1 MSTSA
6 PPAQGAPTHRN
17 RRLLNGLTL
26 LVVLAIVVGLVIA
39 YRIGIVRG
47 RRESIAPSSMLLR
60 PAVTVAPPP
69 ARVPDS
75 NSTAAVVRSPA
86 VANINVADPAV
97 AAGVQDE
104 QARLIRAL
112 TTENAALRRTGASRD
127 AQRIQLETFAE
138 DRRSL
143 LRELATT
150 RGETARY
157 RDIVIDLEDNAM
169 PALLDGPRAPDDLK
183 LIVGVGPVL
192 ERMLHQLGV
201 NSYRQ
206 IARWN
211 ERDIDEFDARLPEFP
226 GRIRRDG
233 WVTQARS
240 LHLSKYGDAPPA
252 R

>member
-1 MSTSA
+1 M
-6 PPAQGAPTHRN
+6 
-17 RRLLNGLTL
+17 NGLTL
-26 LVVLAIVVGLVIA
+26 LVLIAIAAGLVIA
-39 YRIGIVRG
+39 YRTGIVRG

-69 ARVPDS
+69 AQAAAADS
-75 NSTAAVVRSPA
+75 AA
-86 VANINVADPAV
+86 IV
-97 AAGVQDE
+97 AAIPVIADVDANAEPMPMPTACG
-104 QARLIRAL
+104 ASRRGSIRAL
-112 TTENAALRRTGASRD
+112 NAENAALRRAAAGRD
-127 AQRIQLETFAE
+127 ALRIQLETFAE

-143 LRELATT
+143 LRELAAA

-169 PALLDGPRAPDDLK
+169 PPLLDGPRAPDDLK

-211 ERDIDEFDARLPEFP
+211 ERDIDDIDARLPEFP

-240 LHLSKYGDAPPA
+240 LHLSKYGEAPPA